1 MNRTQS
7 HQRITHM
14 TTQTLRRLS
23 LVMVLAMTLLAP
35 AFAQSKIGVVDVDK
49 IIARSRTVSQAVKA
63 AEAKLKVRQDQID
76 AKMTEMQ
83 SARQELDRKR
93 SVMSEDQVKAE
104 EDKIMRQREA
114 IEDLQHT
121 TNKELARIR
130 QEVMPPEVDR
140 IMEAV
145 RQVANT
151 EGYDLVLP
159 AETVLFHAE
168 KVDITPLVIQLLDKN
183 SAAETEKPESVEKS
197 KDTDSDEKP
206 KSTRRARP
214 RLPRNND

>member
-1 MNRTQS
+1 
-7 HQRITHM
+7 M

-23 LVMVLAMTLLAP
+23 LVMALALMLMAP
-35 AFAQSKIGVVDVDK
+35 AAFAQSKFGVVDVDK

-104 EDKIMRQREA
+104 EDKINRQREA
-114 IEDLQHT
+114 IEDLQHE

-130 QEVMPPEVDR
+130 QEVMPPEVNR

-159 AETVLFHAE
+159 AETVLFHTE

-183 SAAETEKPESVEKS
+183 SAAEKPESVEKS
-197 KDTDSDEKP
+197 SDTDSDEKP

>member
-1 MNRTQS
+1 
-7 HQRITHM
+7 M

-23 LVMVLAMTLLAP
+23 LVMALALMLMAP
-35 AFAQSKIGVVDVDK
+35 AAFAQSKFGVVDVDK

-76 AKMTEMQ
+76 ARMTEMQ

-104 EDKIMRQREA
+104 EDKINRQREA
-114 IEDLQHT
+114 IEDLQHE

-130 QEVMPPEVDR
+130 QEVMPPEVNR

-151 EGYDLVLP
+151 EGYDLILP

-183 SAAETEKPESVEKS
+183 SAAEKPESVEKS
-197 KDTDSDEKP
+197 SDADSDEKP